1 MLARMKGGRILVAT
15 DGSPASQTAVDGG
28 LEIAAGRAGRVTFL
42 HADTGLARRLLTE
55 NAEEPA
61 GRAELIAEDA
71 VLREAVARAE
81 ERGVAADVELIG
93 EHGADD
99 IASAL
104 VGVAGAIDADMIVV
118 GSRGRG
124 AIKEFVLG
132 SVSHSVLQQSTVP
145 VLVTH
150 AQAEDRSRS

>member
-1 MLARMKGGRILVAT
+1 MLARVKGGRILVAT
-15 DGSPASQTAVDGG
+15 DGSPASRAAVDVA
-28 LEIAAGRAGRVTFL
+28 LEIAAGRSGRVTFL
-42 HADTGLARRLLTE
+42 HADADLAKRVFGQDAQE
-55 NAEEPA
+55 AA
-61 GRAELIAEDA
+61 GRAQLIAEDT
-71 VLREAVARAE
+71 VLREAVARAD

-104 VGVAGAIDADMIVV
+104 VGVADAIDAEMIVV

-132 SVSHSVLQQSTVP
+132 SVSHGVLHQSKVP